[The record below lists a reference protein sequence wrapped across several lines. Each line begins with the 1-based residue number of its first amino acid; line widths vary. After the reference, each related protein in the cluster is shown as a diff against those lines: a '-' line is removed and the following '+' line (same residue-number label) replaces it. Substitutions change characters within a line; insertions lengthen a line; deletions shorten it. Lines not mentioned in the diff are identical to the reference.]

1 MKSLKIALIAFV
13 LLSVFACKK
22 SETSNSQLENE
33 IITNDTSEFN
43 GRLYVIPYNAEG
55 TLRLTN
61 TDIFL
66 YISYDDLKRNLPLN
80 AISTGSFN
88 SQADFGFLLQGNYY
102 IRATKDGKA
111 DTSLV
116 QVLSRRSIY
125 KNMFLK

>member
-22 SETSNSQLENE
+22 TESSTQLEND
-33 IITNDTSEFN
+33 IITNDTSQFN
-43 GRLYVIPYNAEG
+43 GRLYVTPYNAEG
-55 TLRLTN
+55 TLKLTN
-61 TDIFL
+61 TDI
-66 YISYDDLKRNLPLN
+66 YIYVSYEDLKRNLPLN

-116 QVLSRRSIY
+116 QVLSRRSAF
-125 KNMFLK
+125 KNMFLR